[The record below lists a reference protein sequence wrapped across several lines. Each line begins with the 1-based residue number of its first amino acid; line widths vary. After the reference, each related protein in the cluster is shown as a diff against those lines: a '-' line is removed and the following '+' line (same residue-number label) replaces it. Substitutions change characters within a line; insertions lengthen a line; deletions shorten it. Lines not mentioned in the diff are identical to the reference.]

1 MLLTVAGSLWASL
14 FPAAR
19 HVDASQRSDSSQR
32 QRHST
37 YVGVQRYSWAASWQS
52 SDTVI
57 SDHNLPE
64 DSGRGRGD
72 WLLVGWQCCRRRAR
86 SAGKKMIPGLLQN
99 AQSTPLIAGFFA
111 ARCIMHTVDI
121 RASHFGVVS
130 KQLDVSSVF
139 FCNAWY
145 TATVSP
151 SLQASKRPS
160 MNKKANYRN
169 RNRIKFADARMQSI
183 WGINYW

>member
-72 WLLVGWQCCRRRAR
+72 WLLVGWQCCCRRAR

-139 FCNAWY
+139 F
-145 TATVSP
+145 ATPGTRRRCHRHCRRQKGRVWTRRPTIAIAIGS
-151 SLQASKRPS
+151 SLPTHGCSR
-160 MNKKANYRN
+160 
-169 RNRIKFADARMQSI
+169 F
-183 WGINYW
+183 GG